1 MLASMVGACAADGTL
16 RSPMTISGSTDQKL
30 NRRLQLGMVG
40 GGRGAF
46 IGAVHRIAARLDD
59 RWELVA
65 GALSADPEKA
75 RLSGEDLLLR
85 PDRIYD
91 DFAKMARR
99 ESRLKDGI
107 DAVAIVT
114 PNHAHAPAARAFLK
128 AGSHVICDKPL
139 TTTRREAEQ
148 LVRL

>member
-1 MLASMVGACAADGTL
+1 MSSKLFGTL
-16 RSPMTISGSTDQKL
+16 VATAI
-30 NRRLQLGMVG
+30 
-40 GGRGAF
+40 
-46 IGAVHRIAARLDD
+46 
-59 RWELVA
+59 A

-91 DFAKMARR
+91 DFARMARR

-114 PNHAHAPAARAFLK
+114 PNHAHAPAARAFRASGRSAPTWWWPAAQSWRRFSTSGRRPSLASPI
-128 AGSHVICDKPL
+128 AGSAKASCA
-139 TTTRREAEQ
+139 R
-148 LVRL
+148 